1 MFSNYHG
8 FEITNVTNE
17 TITLSVF
24 GTLVFKKTVFF
35 RESFRPSFVRKNR
48 WQMTNCKKTV
58 VYIRLQ
64 SLIKRGVGL
73 KPICKIIENSAK
85 SPPMSKLISLVNQ
98 LIKKS
103 FFLTKIVLLQIL
115 ILNCSLSGRTMRIA
129 G

>member
-1 MFSNYHG
+1 MFSNYRG
-8 FEITNVTNE
+8 LEITNIKDE

-24 GTLVFKKTVFF
+24 GTLVFKDFF
-35 RESFRPSFVRKNR
+35 FSRESFQPSFVRKNR

-58 VYIRLQ
+58 VYVGLQ
-64 SLIKRGVGL
+64 SLIKPGVGL
-73 KPICKIIENSAK
+73 KPICKIIENSAEL
-85 SPPMSKLISLVNQ
+85 PPMRNLVFSDQ
-98 LIKKS
+98 SADKKS